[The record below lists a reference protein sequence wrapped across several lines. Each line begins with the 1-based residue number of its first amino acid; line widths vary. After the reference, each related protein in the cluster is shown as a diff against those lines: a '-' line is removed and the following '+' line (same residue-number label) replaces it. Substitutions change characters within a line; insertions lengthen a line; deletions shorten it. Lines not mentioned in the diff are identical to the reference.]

1 MLPSTPLLRR
11 WIRAISSGGER
22 LLHTQEATGSKPVSP
37 TIPSLLVPPRSIN
50 SRRIS
55 NTSSSLLLVP
65 RAFENYGEFR
75 TSKFFFAPP
84 PSHFF
89 LDNTGGLCYTP
100 CQWCLFR
107 GREAG
112 HDTDA

>member
-1 MLPSTPLLRR
+1 MLPSSPLLRR
-11 WIRAISSGGER
+11 WIGAISSGGER

-37 TIPSLLVPPRSIN
+37 TKPSFAWAAPFDQMGADIQYH
-50 SRRIS
+50 
-55 NTSSSLLLVP
+55 
-65 RAFENYGEFR
+65 ENYSEFR

-84 PSHFF
+84 PSNFF
-89 LDNTGGLCYTP
+89 LDNEGVFCYAP